1 MLQRPVKIRAHDMG
15 DGGWLAFYVGRENEW
30 RLAHDALG
38 HPIVC
43 DNEQLALSVATY
55 RRRRL
60 QPLEV

>member
-1 MLQRPVKIRAHDMG
+1 MG

-43 DNEQLALSVATY
+43 DNEQLAVSVAAY

-60 QPLEV
+60 QVWRD